1 MVRKLGPKTQVN
13 HDNRYDIADEY
24 LEVLYKLWE
33 GSWEEGSVLRDRESG
48 IFADYKKCIQFS
60 TKVNTL
66 LYRASI
72 FVNHHRS
79 ERQYST
85 KQVRHHEGRSLPV
98 KMLSVYLLR
107 RRLKLPLKSGTGY
120 SSKVGSRRPRP
131 VLS

>member
-1 MVRKLGPKTQVN
+1 MEYRDVLFRKWFEKLGPKTQVN

-48 IFADYKKCIQFS
+48 IFADHKKCIQFS

-72 FVNHHRS
+72 FVNHHHS
-79 ERQYST
+79 ERQYFIKRGIITRAEVCQS
-85 KQVRHHEGRSLPV
+85 KCRVCIHRSAV
-98 KMLSVYLLR
+98 
-107 RRLKLPLKSGTGY
+107 
-120 SSKVGSRRPRP
+120 
-131 VLS
+131 